1 MITSLRGH
9 NQKKWTNVQRKWINR
24 FIHFLCLCPLR
35 LVIMPNFNISKV
47 DYCIDN
53 CRCRELVIVK
63 ECINFFMT
71 IDREKNKLFSI
82 VGSWEVA
89 IKRSSPVLHKMIYN
103 VHMHFLR
110 GLRDL
115 ETRNSL
121 ITFVAL
127 ESPELAAFACT

>member
-9 NQKKWTNVQRKWINR
+9 KQKKWTNVQRKWINR

-103 VHMHFLR
+103 VHMHFVR
-110 GLRDL
+110 GSRDL
-115 ETRNSL
+115 ETRNIL

>member
-1 MITSLRGH
+1 
-9 NQKKWTNVQRKWINR
+9 
-24 FIHFLCLCPLR
+24 
-35 LVIMPNFNISKV
+35 MPNFNISKV
-47 DYCIDN
+47 DYCIGN

-63 ECINFFMT
+63 EGINFFMT
-71 IDREKNKLFSI
+71 IDRGKNKLFSI

-103 VHMHFLR
+103 VHMHFLT

-115 ETRNSL
+115 ETRNIL

>member
-9 NQKKWTNVQRKWINR
+9 KQKKLTNIQRKWVNM

-35 LVIMPNFNISKV
+35 LVIMLNFNRLKV
-47 DYCIDN
+47 AYCIGN
-53 CRCRELVIVK
+53 CRCRELVILK

-71 IDREKNKLFSI
+71 IDQEKNKLFSI
-82 VGSWEVA
+82 VGGWEVA
-89 IKRSSPVLHKMIYN
+89 IKRSSHVLHKMIYN
-103 VHMHFLR
+103 FHMHFSR

-115 ETRNSL
+115 ETRNIF